1 MDFVMKGKSVKMT
14 NFIEVSRFGLKRLVN
29 LRNVQEIYKEDS
41 SGKCTIYFSNADY
54 FTPDEGYDDIVDML
68 WKAGQY
74 LEGHKKYD

>member
-1 MDFVMKGKSVKMT
+1 MT

>member
-1 MDFVMKGKSVKMT
+1 MDFVMKGESEKKMT
-14 NFIEVSRFGLKRLVN
+14 NFIEVHYTGTRKLVN
-29 LRNVQEIYKEDS
+29 LRHVQEIVKDS
-41 SGKCTIYFSNADY
+41 SGRCTMYFSRADY